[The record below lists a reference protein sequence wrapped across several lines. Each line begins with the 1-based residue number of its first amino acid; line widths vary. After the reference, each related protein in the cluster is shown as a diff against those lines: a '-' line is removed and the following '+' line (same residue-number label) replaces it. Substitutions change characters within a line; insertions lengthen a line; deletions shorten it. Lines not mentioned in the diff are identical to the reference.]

1 MTDVRRTK
9 LGSRTIPATHYR
21 PPQSRIRR
29 PLNSKLQVLSSS
41 ESNYHSGL
49 KIIRLAG
56 MLNRLINHND
66 QIPLT
71 STSLTRFHS
80 RSPPTISIKDYL
92 KRIYRYT
99 NPERICLILILNYI
113 DRICKNL
120 TNFTICSLT
129 VHRFCITSVTVGSK
143 FICDSFYSNARYAK
157 VGGISLTEINLL
169 EREFLLAIDYRL
181 LASNEELNKYYSSLV
196 ESHPLYTTQKQS
208 RTLSGI
214 APVAIKEIDPSSKVV
229 ELGESDEKKGEAR
242 VTECRRSCDDPQ
254 PKQASSVI
262 ESHQRDPKRMRS
274 KDQSAPSIQDRSSST
289 RAEPSPIDRDPPI
302 DSPPTQHAPL
312 SHVSPDCFVED

>member
-1 MTDVRRTK
+1 
-9 LGSRTIPATHYR
+9 
-21 PPQSRIRR
+21 
-29 PLNSKLQVLSSS
+29 
-41 ESNYHSGL
+41 
-49 KIIRLAG
+49 